1 MRKKVTLIDGSGFIF
16 RAYHAL
22 PPFTRPDGTPVGA
35 VFGFCNMLMKFLS
48 DKELSERIAV
58 IFDAGRETFRME
70 IYPEYKAHRPPAPDD
85 LIPQFPLFREAALA
99 FGLPVVEKVG
109 FEADDVIAT
118 YADQAKAAGYDVV
131 IISADKD
138 LMQLV
143 NDHVSMIDPLKNRPI
158 GEAEVLEKF
167 GVSPHKVI
175 EVQALMGDSSDN
187 VPGVPSIG
195 PKTAAELISQFGSL
209 EGIYENLDAIKQPKR
224 RQVLEEN
231 REKAF
236 ISRDL
241 VTLRKDVPLELSLSD
256 LANHTLDQ
264 SKLAGFFKEQGF
276 NNLIKR
282 LGESPQAEVPTTY
295 ECMTDASKLKNW
307 LSSVTQFLAIDC
319 ETTSLN
325 TIDAELVGIALAK
338 DEGIACY
345 IPLSHQVLGEKQLPL
360 DEVRSILKPY
370 LNNSAILKI
379 GHNLKYDLAILKKY
393 DLDFLTLDDTL
404 IMSYILDSGKHR
416 HGLDFLAQHY
426 FQHTMISYSDVTGA
440 GKNQKRFD
448 EVDLQSATKYAAEDA
463 DYTLRLYHKLRPR
476 IFSEKQSGLYF
487 HIEKPVI
494 HIIQNMEEA
503 GITVNPDVLKGLG
516 QEFHTR
522 LQVLEQEI
530 YELAGHA
537 FNIGS
542 PKQLSD
548 VLFHEM
554 GLPQPKKNKTGAFT
568 TDADVLEDLALQG
581 HTIAQ
586 KVSEWRGLAKL
597 QSTYVEGLL
606 SAINEKTQ
614 RVHTSYNLAG
624 TTTGRL
630 SSSDPNLQNIPI
642 RTEDG
647 RKIRAAF
654 VAAPGHKLV
663 SFDYSQIEL
672 RLLAHEAAMPSL
684 IQAFKEGKDIHKL
697 TASQMF
703 HTPLD
708 EVTSAQRR
716 QVKAINFGIIY
727 GISAYGL
734 SQQLKIPQ
742 KEAQDIIDQYFRQ
755 YPGIQAYMERM
766 KVFAREHGYVTTLMG
781 RRCYTP
787 GILDKNYGMRQ
798 FAERQAINAPLQGSN
813 ADINK
818 KAMIDVNQYLRDHHL
833 GTKMLLQV
841 HDELIFEVPENE
853 VDRITKPIQQIME
866 NVTTLTVP
874 LVVDIGVGTNWDET

>member
-22 PPFTRPDGTPVGA
+22 PPFSRPDGTPVGA
-35 VFGFCNMLMKFLS
+35 VFGFCNMLTKFLS

-58 IFDAGRETFRME
+58 VFDAGRETFRME
-70 IYPEYKAHRPPAPDD
+70 IYPDYKAHRPPAPED

-118 YADQAKAAGYDVV
+118 YADQAKAAGFDVV
-131 IISADKD
+131 IVSADKD
-138 LMQLV
+138 LMQLI
-143 NDHVSMIDPLKNRPI
+143 NDHVTMVDPLKNKPI
-158 GEAEVLEKF
+158 GEVEVLEKF
-167 GVSPHKVI
+167 GVPPHKVI
-175 EVQALMGDSSDN
+175 EVQALIGDSSDN

-195 PKTAAELISQFGSL
+195 PKTAAELIAQFETL
-209 EGIYENLDAIKQPKR
+209 EGIYENLEAIKQPKR

-236 ISRDL
+236 VSKEL
-241 VTLRKDVPLELSLSD
+241 VTLRKDVPLDLSLSE

-264 SKLAGFFKEQGF
+264 SRLIEFFKEQGF
-276 NNLIKR
+276 NSLIKR
-282 LGESPQAEVPTTY
+282 FGEAPKAEVASDY
-295 ECMTDASKLKNW
+295 SCMTNADTLKAW
-307 LSSVTQFLAIDC
+307 LGDVTHILAIDC

-325 TIDAELVGIALAK
+325 TVDAELVGIALAK
-338 DEGIACY
+338 DEGKACY
-345 IPLSHQVLGEKQLPL
+345 IPLTHQVLGEKQLSL
-360 DEVRSILKPY
+360 EIVRSILRPY
-370 LNNSAILKI
+370 LANPAILKI

-393 DLDFLTLDDTL
+393 DLDFEVLDDTL

-426 FQHTMISYSDVTGA
+426 FQHTMISYSDVTGT
-440 GKNQKRFD
+440 GKNQKSFD
-448 EVDLQSATKYAAEDA
+448 AVDLQTATKYAAEDA

-476 IFSEKQSGLYF
+476 IFLQKQTALYT
-487 HIEKPVI
+487 HIEKPAARVI
-494 HIIQNMEEA
+494 QEMEAA
-503 GITVNPDVLKGLG
+503 GIKVDADVLKSLG
-516 QEFHTR
+516 QEFQGR
-522 LQVLEQEI
+522 LQSLEQEI
-530 YELAGHA
+530 YTLAGHA
-537 FNIGS
+537 FNIAS

-548 VLFHEM
+548 VLFHELN
-554 GLPQPKKNKTGAFT
+554 LPQPKKNKTGAFT
-568 TDADVLEDLALQG
+568 TDADVLEDLANQG
-581 HTIAQ
+581 HLIAQ
-586 KVSEWRGLAKL
+586 KVTQWRGLAKL

-606 SAINEKTQ
+606 AAINKKTH

-654 VAAPGHKLV
+654 VAEHGHKLI

-672 RLLAHEAAMPSL
+672 RLLAHEAGIPSL
-684 IQAFKEGKDIHKL
+684 IQAFKEGQDIHKL

-703 HTPLD
+703 HTPLE

-716 QVKAINFGIIY
+716 QAKAINFGIIY

-742 KEAQDIIDQYFRQ
+742 KDAQDTIDQYFRQ

-766 KVFAREHGYVTTLMG
+766 KHHAREHGYVTTLMG

-787 GILDKNYGMRQ
+787 GILDKNYGLRQ

-818 KAMIDVNQYLRDHHL
+818 RAMIEVDAYLKRNNL
-833 GTKMLLQV
+833 KTKILLQV
-841 HDELIFEVPENE
+841 HDELVFEVPDEE
-853 VDRITKPIQQIME
+853 VESITNPIKHIME
-866 NVTTLTVP
+866 NVAHLSVP
-874 LVVDIGVGTNWDET
+874 LVVDVGIGVNWDET